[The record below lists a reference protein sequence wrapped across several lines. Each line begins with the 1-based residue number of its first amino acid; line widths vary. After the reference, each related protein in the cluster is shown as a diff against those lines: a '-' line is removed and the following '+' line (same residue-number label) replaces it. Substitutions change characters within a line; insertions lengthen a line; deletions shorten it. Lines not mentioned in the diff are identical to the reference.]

1 MGNIRVG
8 TCSWADKT
16 MIEAWY
22 PAGLKNAA
30 DRLGYYAAH
39 FDTAEMDSSFYG
51 LPSERNAR
59 LWVERTPAGF
69 VFHVKAFAMMTRH
82 AVRPQQLPAALRE
95 SHELELD
102 RYGRVKHPQGAL
114 RQAVFDWFSSA
125 LAPLREAGKLGVVL
139 LQFPP
144 YFVANEQNRDYL
156 LWAAEMLRPD
166 PVAIEFRHVSWV
178 EPDEWPRTLDLLA
191 DHGLS
196 YVGVDVPRVEA
207 KNALPPLTAATAPL
221 GYVRLSGRNAKT
233 WNARVSSA
241 AERFKYLYAE
251 EELQE
256 WVQPLQKL
264 AEETETTYAM
274 FNNCYRDYAPRN
286 ADQLKALL
294 AASA

>member
-8 TCSWADKT
+8 TCSWADET

-22 PAGLKNAA
+22 PTGLKNAA
-30 DRLGYYAAH
+30 ERLGYYAAH
-39 FDTAEMDSSFYG
+39 FDTAEVDSSSYG
-51 LPSERNAR
+51 LPSERNAQ

-102 RYGRVKHPQGAL
+102 RYGRVKHPKGAL

-125 LAPLREAGKLGVVL
+125 LAPLRRAGKLGVVL

-144 YFVANEQNRDYL
+144 YFVANRQNRDYL
-156 LWAAEMLRPD
+156 VWAAERLRPD
-166 PVAIEFRHVSWV
+166 PVAIEFRHFSWV
-178 EPDEWPRTLDLLA
+178 EPEQWPRTLNLLA

-207 KNALPPLTAATAPL
+207 KNALPPLTAATANI
-221 GYVRLSGRNAKT
+221 GYVRLSGRNAET

-256 WVQPLQKL
+256 WVEPLHEL
-264 AEETETTYAM
+264 VEETETTYAM